1 MADVVPLPLGRGA
14 RSAPEFGEPAEF
26 FVDLAD
32 PARGLSLTWAPD
44 QQVVQ
49 VAIEGADGSST
60 GVILDADDVLN
71 LVRALVEGL
80 PESGPARPRPPA
92 TVLPLRPRPAD

>member
-32 PARGLSLTWAPD
+32 PARALSLTWSPD

-49 VAIEGADGSST
+49 VSIEAPGDRSSV
-60 GVILDADDVLN
+60 VILDADDVLN

-80 PESGPARPRPPA
+80 PEPGPACPRPPA
-92 TVLPLRPRPAD
+92 TVLPLTPRPTV